1 VLPLARHLAGSAVSL
16 LIGWLIV
23 GRLLGTG
30 ERSAA
35 GVALRASLA
44 WLVGQGVTS
53 ILLFLWMFAAGA
65 ASPRFV
71 LFEVALA
78 ALGIALARARPIV
91 STAIEPPAAVEG
103 PTEGGRQRLVIT
115 CAGIM
120 VLTMLARIAFV
131 SAREPHGGWDAWAIW
146 NLRARFLYRAG
157 AEWRSAFSPHLD
169 WSHPDYPL
177 LLPLGVVRGWLYAG
191 GESPL
196 VPVTI
201 AALATLATAGILFG
215 ALRTTRSAPTA
226 ALATTVLLAPPAF
239 IAAGSAQYA
248 DVLVG
253 AYVLGA
259 FAVLHRYDRGAMASA
274 RLLVLAGAL
283 AAMAAWTKNEG
294 WLFLAAFLA
303 ARVIAVSRRK
313 GLRATFEEML
323 RLGAGAA
330 PVLLVVAAFK
340 LGLAPAND
348 LVAGQGGDTVA
359 RLAEGWRYGT
369 IVAAAARQL
378 VHPLLWAGAPVL
390 LAAYALLVGRGR
402 LPAGERTTL
411 RTAVLG
417 LSMVAVGFFLVY
429 LVTPR
434 DLPWQLATSLS
445 RLIAQLWPASVFAL
459 FLLLRDPADARPPR
473 GAARSDAHIGLS
485 RSTAR

>member
-1 VLPLARHLAGSAVSL
+1 MLLLARHLVGSAVSL
-16 LIGWLIV
+16 LIGWLVV
-23 GRLLGTG
+23 GRLLGTR

-35 GVALRASLA
+35 EIALRVSLA
-44 WLVGQGVTS
+44 WLVGQGVTTT
-53 ILLFLWMFAAGA
+53 LLFLWMVAAGA
-65 ASPRFV
+65 ATPGF
-71 LFEVALA
+71 LLLEVALA
-78 ALGIALARARPIV
+78 ALGIALARARPIA
-91 STAIEPPAAVEG
+91 STAIDPPGAVEA
-103 PTEGGRQRLVIT
+103 PTEGGRRRLVMT

-157 AEWRSAFSPHLD
+157 AEWRSAFSPLLD

-196 VPVTI
+196 VPITI
-201 AALATLATAGILFG
+201 AALGTLATAGILFG
-215 ALRTTRSAPTA
+215 ALRAARSATAA

-253 AYVLGA
+253 AYVLGV
-259 FAVLHRYDRGAMASA
+259 FAVLHRYDRDATASA
-274 RLLVLAGAL
+274 RLLLLAGAL
-283 AAMAAWTKNEG
+283 AAFATWTKNEG
-294 WLFLAAFLA
+294 WLFLAAIVA

-313 GLRATFEEML
+313 GLRATFAEMGW
-323 RLGAGAA
+323 LGAGAA

-348 LVAGQGGDTVA
+348 LVAGQGGATVG

-369 IVAAAARQL
+369 IAAAIARQL
-378 VHPLLWAGAPVL
+378 LHPLWAGAPVL

-402 LPAGERTTL
+402 LPAGERSTL
-411 RTAVLG
+411 RTAVLA
-417 LSMVAVGFFLVY
+417 LSMVALGFFLVY

-445 RLIAQLWPASVFAL
+445 RLIAQLWPASLFAL
-459 FLLLRDPADARPPR
+459 FLLLRDPADAGPAR